1 MKPAI
6 TFMPEGKTVSVRQ
19 GTSVLDAARRAG
31 IPIKTRCGGKMG
43 CLMCKVTQLS
53 VGGLSESGEQER
65 RKLAGLAEQG
75 VRLACQA
82 KVIGDASVEVPEDP
96 LKSAVRRLLAKQAE
110 EDDLW

>member
-1 MKPAI
+1 MKRVI
-6 TFMPEGKTVSVRQ
+6 TFMPEGRTVSVPH
-19 GTSVLDAARRAG
+19 GTSVLEAARRAG
-31 IPIKTRCGGKMG
+31 VPIKTRCGGKMG

-53 VGGLSESGEQER
+53 EGGLSASGEQER

-82 KVIGDASVEVPEDP
+82 KVTGSASVEVPENP
-96 LKSAVRRLLAKQAE
+96 LKSTVRRLLAKQAE